1 MIRIRRARETY
12 PPPRPSS
19 RSPRKKVS
27 LEEMKKIVDASIFG
41 IDESRSEE
49 KIRMFYL
56 VVTQKG
62 ENEYERNE
70 RISQEID

>member
-1 MIRIRRARETY
+1 MIRISRARETY
-12 PPPRPSS
+12 PPPRP

-49 KIRMFYL
+49 KIRMFYH

-62 ENEYERNE
+62 EDEYERKE
-70 RISQEID
+70 RISQEIN